1 VIDKL
6 NRETVRIMAL
16 PDMRDK
22 LDALGIVP
30 LGTTAAEFADVIKA
44 ELPYWARVIRDTGIT
59 PIE

>member
-1 VIDKL
+1 
-6 NRETVRIMAL
+6 
-16 PDMRDK
+16 MRDK

-44 ELPYWARVIRDTGIT
+44 EVPYWARVIRDTGIT